1 MSKRLLQKITDKG
14 FCLRQCPATCGI
26 PTKTTAAG
34 WARTCHATYRDETGP
49 LPCGSPRLV
58 KSYCEQC
65 GMATIPPEVEIA
77 TPAAMLPPGHKIVA
91 APPVRRNR
99 RKIDAVRNMT
109 GFKRQQGDA
118 R

>member
-1 MSKRLLQKITDKG
+1 MRHTS
-14 FCLRQCPATCGI
+14 
-26 PTKTTAAG
+26 TKP
-34 WARTCHATYRDETGP
+34 GP
-49 LPCGSPRLV
+49 LPCGAPRLV

-77 TPAAMLPPGHKIVA
+77 TPAAMLPPGHKIVV
-91 APPVRRNR
+91 APPVHRNR

-109 GFKRQQGDA
+109 GFKRQQGDS